1 MAPHFWIGAQIFL
14 DLLMVALLVWFLRSF
29 SRQQASRDDH
39 ESAIRK
45 AESILGEMREV
56 SKVLDA
62 NLQEKKD
69 LSNRILTQMDQ
80 VLKKAEESYTRIS
93 SILPK
98 MGRAD
103 SPQPDPRD
111 PEKTRSSVYALLQKG
126 LGKEE
131 IARHLGIGTG
141 EIELMMKL
149 WPPEEES

>member
-1 MAPHFWIGAQIFL
+1 MAPHYWIGAQVFL
-14 DLLMVALLVWFLRSF
+14 DLLMVALLLWFLRTF
-29 SRQQASRDDH
+29 SREQSSRKDH
-39 ESAIRK
+39 EEAIRK
-45 AESILGEMREV
+45 AETILVEMREV
-56 SKVLDA
+56 SRVLDA
-62 NLQEKKD
+62 NLKEKKD